1 MKPNL
6 HFIGR
11 NTELA
16 KLAKIGKQKEAS
28 IIVIYGRRRI
38 GKTELIE
45 QYFKKKKVLKFEG
58 IQPDHLRP
66 RSKNE
71 ERLFQLQQCLH
82 RLSRYVENPLLEKL
96 TLSTWSEFFE
106 LLVPIL
112 AKGEL
117 VLYFEE
123 VQWLSNYQSE
133 FLAAMKPFW
142 DDYFRHNPK
151 LKVVLCGSAS
161 SSTAL
166 R

>member
-1 MKPNL
+1 MKPYKIKPNL

-82 RLSRYVENPLLEKL
+82 LLNTSSL
-96 TLSTWSEFFE
+96 CTVVSGILSTFSF
-106 LLVPIL
+106 
-112 AKGEL
+112 
-117 VLYFEE
+117 
-123 VQWLSNYQSE
+123 
-133 FLAAMKPFW
+133 
-142 DDYFRHNPK
+142 
-151 LKVVLCGSAS
+151 
-161 SSTAL
+161 T
-166 R
+166 